1 MVSFILSKWVVF
13 PLSNAL
19 PIDFVIPW
27 VDGAD
32 PVHSAKRAAFSSQE
46 YAVAARDIEQSIGDQ
61 RFIEDDEL
69 KFCLRSIVNHA
80 PWYRKI
86 WLITDQ
92 QMPHFL
98 DPDRLQRDRIE
109 VVDHS
114 ALFTQQEALLPVF
127 NTRSILTN
135 VDRLDELSDVF
146 VIGNDD
152 TFWAA
157 ETTPSFAFQEGLLN
171 IYAERISMG
180 DTRFD
185 TLHFDA
191 LKNSTRLLNPNAV
204 DYLMMSHGFMPVSK
218 NEIMA
223 LRLRFEKAFAAN
235 ASYRFRDKSQFL
247 VEALASESLL
257 RKGLGRL
264 LDTQQMVH
272 FSFELCRSGAED
284 KLKFLFSLLDQ
295 KKRTMFCLN
304 DYAAL
309 KRRFD
314 WVEPALERI
323 CGAPIAS
330 ER

>member
-1 MVSFILSKWVVF
+1 MSST
-13 PLSNAL
+13 L

-32 PVHSAKRAAFSSQE
+32 PVHRAKRASFSPPENSI
-46 YAVAARDIEQSIGDQ
+46 AARDVEQSIGDQ
-61 RFIEDDEL
+61 RFIEDNEL
-69 KFCLRSIVNHA
+69 KFCLRSIVNYA

-92 QMPHFL
+92 QIPHFL
-98 DPDRLQRDRIE
+98 NPDLLKLDRIE

-114 ALFTQQEALLPVF
+114 TLFSEQKALLPVF

-135 VDRLDELSDVF
+135 LDRLDELSDVF

-157 ETTPSFAFQEGLLN
+157 ETTSSFAIQKGVLN
-171 IYAERISMG
+171 IYAERVSMK
-180 DTRFD
+180 DARFD

-191 LKNSTRLLNPNAV
+191 LKKSSRLLDPNARE
-204 DYLMMSHGFMPVSK
+204 YLMMSHGFMPISK
-218 NEIMA
+218 PEIKA
-223 LRLRFEKAFAAN
+223 LRHRFEKAFAAN

-247 VEALASESLL
+247 VEALSSESLL
-257 RKGLGRL
+257 KKGQGRL

-284 KLKFLFSLLDQ
+284 KLKFLFELLHE

-304 DYAAL
+304 DYLAL
-309 KRRFD
+309 KQRFD

-323 CGAPIAS
+323 CGAPLKS